1 VKYIAVIHVPNYYI
15 IGGLTMYLASSEDI
29 KKLDKLAS
37 EKYGIPESQ
46 LMENAGKSIFNEI
59 KDNFSNNKFA
69 VFCGKGNNGGDG
81 FVVAR
86 LLKSDGRD
94 VKVYLT
100 HEETE
105 FSDAAKIAYDK
116 LKEEK
121 IEILKITD
129 NVDKD
134 AVIIDAL
141 LGISVSG
148 APRGNIKSAIDK
160 ITSMNNAVISIDIPS
175 GLSAD
180 NGKAMGSVVKAD
192 YTYTLALDKVGL
204 NMNLGKSHC
213 GIKKVLDI
221 GVPKGA
227 LSELM
232 CK

>member
-1 VKYIAVIHVPNYYI
+1 MYIALSTH
-15 IGGLTMYLASSEDI
+15 I
-29 KKLDKLAS
+29 KQLDKLAS
-37 EKYGIPESQ
+37 EKYGIPVSQ
-46 LMENAGKSIFNEI
+46 LMENAGKSIFDEI
-59 KDNFSNNKFA
+59 KENFSDNKFA

-86 LLKSDGRD
+86 LLKADGRD

-100 HEETE
+100 HRETE
-105 FSDAAKIAYDK
+105 LSDTAKIAFDK

-129 NVDKD
+129 DVDKD

-148 APRGNIKSAIDK
+148 APKGNIKMAIDR
-160 ITSMNNAVISIDIPS
+160 ITSMNNTVISVDIPS

-180 NGKAMGSVVKAD
+180 SGKALGSVVKAD

-204 NMNLGKSHC
+204 NIYAGRTLC
-213 GIKKVLDI
+213 GQKKVLDI
-221 GVPKGA
+221 GIPKEA
-227 LSELM
+227 LTELDFNSIITDD
-232 CK
+232 KKII

>member
-1 VKYIAVIHVPNYYI
+1 MH
-15 IGGLTMYLASSEDI
+15 LATSAHI
-29 KKLDKLAS
+29 KQLDKLAS
-37 EKYGIPESQ
+37 EKYGIPLDK
-46 LMENAGKSIFNEI
+46 LMENAGKSIFDEI
-59 KDNFSNNKFA
+59 KEKFPNKKFA

-86 LLKSDGRD
+86 LLAANGHE

-105 FSDAAKIAYDK
+105 LSDIAKIAFDK

-121 IEILKITD
+121 VEILKITD
-129 NVDKD
+129 EVDRD

-148 APRGNIKSAIDK
+148 EPRGNIKTAIDR
-160 ITSMNNAVISIDIPS
+160 IASMNNTVISVDIPS

-180 NGKAMGSVVKAD
+180 DGKASGSVVKAD

-204 NMNLGKSHC
+204 NMPQGKTLC
-213 GIKKVLDI
+213 GEKKVLDI
-221 GVPKGA
+221 GIPKEA
-227 LSELM
+227 LSELE
-232 CK
+232 